1 MSNLILNRNLLCLLI
16 LDILILSGCPLP
28 VMEELTVNIY
38 SPSTAVVSNLS
49 ECEVSVTFSQE
60 VDKIRTAKAFS
71 FLSNQVAV
79 DGDVSWDNKKTL
91 KFTPFK
97 PLEKYN
103 KYTISITTSAVDIYG
118 NNLGIPFSFSFSN
131 LKDEVRPVLISHTP
145 EDRDILNINNQAVTL
160 TFSESMDITS
170 VLDAFSIVPSVEG
183 SYSWNT
189 DTTVLTFTPYQS
201 YTWQTEYRVNLTT
214 SASDLMSNTLS
225 VLNNFTFY
233 TGLDSEQ
240 PSLNQVSNGSDFIL
254 TVEDDSVP
262 GITVNSLWEADWNME
277 FNFNPE
283 DRISIDSFRT
293 KLNFEPAVNFEIIN
307 PEDLFQNPVI
317 ITFPDR
323 LIWDTNYQIR
333 LEKGY
338 EDEFLNTGKEAT
350 YYIKVNGP
358 LTSPPAVRNAALLV
372 DPADPQCTLIHN
384 FNSFPF
390 DTYDISATGYI
401 DLYIALPRLQDVS
414 ANAILFSFMDNFD
427 FVAPSSALTAT
438 IQEIRQIAAGDSH
451 LARVAA
457 DDELVFRIYI
467 VFQDQNSG
475 GIGKILLREKFDD
488 SLGNILS
495 NDFEMRIQI
504 Q

>member
-183 SYSWNT
+183 SYS
-189 DTTVLTFTPYQS
+189 
-201 YTWQTEYRVNLTT
+201 
-214 SASDLMSNTLS
+214 
-225 VLNNFTFY
+225 
-233 TGLDSEQ
+233 
-240 PSLNQVSNGSDFIL
+240 
-254 TVEDDSVP
+254 
-262 GITVNSLWEADWNME
+262 
-277 FNFNPE
+277 
-283 DRISIDSFRT
+283 
-293 KLNFEPAVNFEIIN
+293 
-307 PEDLFQNPVI
+307 
-317 ITFPDR
+317 
-323 LIWDTNYQIR
+323 
-333 LEKGY
+333 
-338 EDEFLNTGKEAT
+338 
-350 YYIKVNGP
+350 
-358 LTSPPAVRNAALLV
+358 
-372 DPADPQCTLIHN
+372 
-384 FNSFPF
+384 
-390 DTYDISATGYI
+390 
-401 DLYIALPRLQDVS
+401 
-414 ANAILFSFMDNFD
+414 
-427 FVAPSSALTAT
+427 
-438 IQEIRQIAAGDSH
+438 
-451 LARVAA
+451 
-457 DDELVFRIYI
+457 
-467 VFQDQNSG
+467 
-475 GIGKILLREKFDD
+475 
-488 SLGNILS
+488 
-495 NDFEMRIQI
+495 
-504 Q
+504 